1 MVTYYDFTA
10 ELEDDGKTVDCVLRH
25 ATVEPDMTDSATIR
39 GRVVL
44 QPYQTFYV
52 ILNPFLLSNFTLYD
66 ILSNRN

>member
-44 QPYQTFYV
+44 LPYQH
-52 ILNPFLLSNFTLYD
+52 SM
-66 ILSNRN
+66 